1 MDEVAA
7 RVAIGERRID
17 VLRLPTWPRVSV
29 VVPTYNRAASLSRL
43 LRALESVEVPV
54 GGMEIVVVVD
64 GSTDDTLAVLDASR
78 ARWVSQP
85 NRGRAIARERGWREA
100 RGSVIVFLDDDVVP
114 EPNAIIRMVAA
125 LEEVD
130 GVGATILPL
139 DVKPVIAHYMH
150 VDGIVNHYERAGN
163 ALWLITAAA
172 AFRREALDRI
182 GGFDVAYEQAGEDVD
197 LTLRLVESGGTL
209 RVEPGAVVYH
219 DHRSRFAGLWST
231 CYRYGRAYRALGT
244 RHAVHRSERRRSA
257 IGRAN
262 PAEWWR
268 VYRNYRQHASVL
280 RSLAFLGLHAAVAG
294 PYAIGLL
301 RGNRPP
307 AATTAI
313 DGVELVGRISTTTRP
328 HRDGGADTLVELGH
342 HGMSPVRPM
351 LLMSDAA
358 DC

>member
-1 MDEVAA
+1 M
-7 RVAIGERRID
+7 
-17 VLRLPTWPRVSV
+17 SV
-29 VVPTYNRAASLSRL
+29 VVPTYNRAASLRRL
-43 LRALESVEVPV
+43 LHSLETVEIPV
-54 GGMEIVVVVD
+54 GGMEIVVVID
-64 GSTDDTLAVLDASR
+64 GSTDDTLSVLENSE

-114 EPNAIIRMVAA
+114 EPDAIVRMVDA
-125 LEEVD
+125 LNGSD

-139 DVKPVIAHYMH
+139 NVKPVIAHYMH
-150 VDGIVNHYERAGN
+150 VDGIVNHYERAGS

-172 AFRREALDRI
+172 AFRRDALARI

-197 LTLRLVESGGTL
+197 LTLRLVESGGTI
-209 RVEPGAVVYH
+209 RVEPSAVVYH

-257 IGRAN
+257 IGRVN

-268 VYRNYRQHASVL
+268 VYRHYRQHASVL

-307 AATTAI
+307 VKPIAI
-313 DGVELVGRISTTTRP
+313 DGVELVGRVSVVAGQGLALEADRHVEI
-328 HRDGGADTLVELGH
+328 GAH
-342 HGMSPVRPM
+342 AMSSVRP
-351 LLMSDAA
+351 LLLLSDAA

>member
-1 MDEVAA
+1 M
-7 RVAIGERRID
+7 D

-29 VVPTYNRAASLSRL
+29 VVPTYNRAASLGRL
-43 LRALESVEVPV
+43 LRSLEAVEVPV
-54 GGMEIVVVVD
+54 GGMEILVVVD
-64 GSTDDTLAVLDASR
+64 GSTDDTLSVLDASQ

-114 EPNAIIRMVAA
+114 EPNAIIRMVEA
-125 LEEVD
+125 LEEAD

-150 VDGIVNHYERAGN
+150 VDGIVNHYERAGS

-209 RVEPGAVVYH
+209 RVEPSAVVYH
-219 DHRSRFAGLWST
+219 DHRSRIAGLWST

-294 PYAIGLL
+294 PYAMGLL

-307 AATTAI
+307 AQTTAI
-313 DGVELVGRISTTTRP
+313 DGVELVGRFSPPMRP
-328 HRDGGADTLVELGH
+328 HRDGEAGTLVELGN
-342 HGMSPVRPM
+342 HGMSSVRPM

-358 DC
+358 DW

>member
-1 MDEVAA
+1 MDEAA
-7 RVAIGERRID
+7 AGVAISEQRRD
-17 VLRLPTWPRVSV
+17 VVVRIPYRPRVSV

-43 LRALESVEVPV
+43 LRSLERIVWPA
-54 GGMEIVVVVD
+54 GGLEIVVVID
-64 GSTDDTLAVLDASR
+64 GSTDDTLSVLARSE

-85 NRGRAIARERGWREA
+85 NRGRAIARERGRREA
-100 RGSVIVFLDDDVVP
+100 RGDIIVFLDDDVVP
-114 EPNAIIRMVAA
+114 EPDAIIRMVDA
-125 LEEVD
+125 LDGAD

-150 VDGIVNHYERAGN
+150 VDGIVNHYERAGK

-182 GGFDVAYEQAGEDVD
+182 GGFDVGYEQAGEDVD
-197 LTLRLVESGGTL
+197 LTLRLVEAGGVI
-209 RVEPGAVVYH
+209 RVVPGAVVYH

-231 CYRYGRAYRALGT
+231 CYRYGRAYRALAS

-262 PAEWWR
+262 PVEWWR
-268 VYRNYRQHASVL
+268 VYRSYRKHASVL
-280 RSLAFLGLHAAVAG
+280 RSLAFLSLHAAVAG

-301 RGNRPP
+301 RGTRPP
-307 AATTAI
+307 AKPAATVS
-313 DGVELVGRISTTTRP
+313 VELLGRHSRLAWAT
-328 HRDGGADTLVELGH
+328 RDGEEGPLAELMAP
-342 HGMSPVRPM
+342 GMASLSM
-351 LLMSDAA
+351 GDA

>member
-1 MDEVAA
+1 MDEVAGA
-7 RVAIGERRID
+7 VAIGERRVD
-17 VLRLPTWPRVSV
+17 VLSLPTWPRVSV
-29 VVPTYNRAASLSRL
+29 VVPTYNRAASLKRL
-43 LRALESVEVPV
+43 LRSLESVAVPA
-54 GGMEIVVVVD
+54 GGMEIVVVID
-64 GSTDDTLAVLDASR
+64 GSTDDTLSVVTSSQ
-78 ARWVSQP
+78 ARWVTQP
-85 NRGRAIARERGWREA
+85 NRGRAMARERGWREA
-100 RGSVIVFLDDDVVP
+100 RGEVIVFLDDDVVP
-114 EPNAIIRMVAA
+114 EPHAITRMVEA
-125 LEEVD
+125 LDVAD

-197 LTLRLVESGGTL
+197 LTLRLVESGGTI
-209 RVEPGAVVYH
+209 RIEPDAVVYH
-219 DHRSRFAGLWST
+219 DHRSRLPGLWST

-244 RHAVHRSERRRSA
+244 RHAVHRTERRRSA

-268 VYRNYRQHASVL
+268 VFRHYRQHASVL

-294 PYAIGLL
+294 PYAMGLL

-307 AATTAI
+307 AKTI
-313 DGVELVGRISTTTRP
+313 PDNGVELVGRSSSLAWRTRYN
-328 HRDGGADTLVELGH
+328 DTDTLADLSM
-342 HGMSPVRPM
+342 HGTSSIRSA

-358 DC
+358 EG